1 MATNAAEIIHA
12 RSNAGAFGR
21 FADRWIFV
29 FMAALFVAVTLLGFI
44 PDSIGI
50 VGAVRAGQRP
60 PFPPILHFH
69 AVLMGS
75 WLVLLLVQATLVALG
90 RTAWHRKLGLASLVL
105 LPAIIVAAVLLVKA
119 SWQQIEFLGVSP
131 PAGLDPAVVIGLK
144 GTVTKVLL
152 TQIRMGI
159 IFPVLVFWALL
170 IRAEEP
176 QIHKRLMILATV
188 VPLGAG
194 VDRAVGFLGWPVNFG
209 PTFFYDDVY
218 CLLLLLPL
226 FAYDLSRRKKTVLRA
241 YIIWAAFFVPTGIAM
256 YGLGGTSWW
265 AATAPRLMGMQRW

>member
-1 MATNAAEIIHA
+1 MATNAAEIIHS
-12 RSNAGAFGR
+12 RSDASALGR

-29 FMAALFVAVTLLGFI
+29 FMASLFVAVTLLGFV
-44 PDSIGI
+44 PDSIDI

-60 PFPPILHFH
+60 PLPPVLHIH

-105 LPAIIVAAVLLVKA
+105 LPAIIVAGVFLVKA

-131 PAGLDPAVVIGLK
+131 PPGLNRAVVIGLK
-144 GTVTKVLL
+144 GTVTKVLF

-159 IFPVLVFWALL
+159 VFTVLVVWALL
-170 IRAEEP
+170 VRTEDP

-188 VPLGAG
+188 VPLAAG
-194 VDRAVGFLGWPVNFG
+194 IDRAVGFLGWPMNFG

-218 CLLLLLPL
+218 SVLLLLPL
-226 FAYDLSRRKKTVLRA
+226 VAYDLIRRKPVLRA
-241 YIIWAAFFVPTGIAM
+241 YCIWAALFVPTGIAM
-256 YGLGGTSWW
+256 YALGGTSWW
-265 AATAPRLMGMQRW
+265 AAAAPRLMRMHRW

>member
-60 PFPPILHFH
+60 PLPPILHFH

-90 RTAWHRKLGLASLVL
+90 RTAWHRKLGLASLIL
-105 LPAIIVAAVLLVKA
+105 LPAIIVASVLLVKA
-119 SWQQIEFLGVSP
+119 SWQQIGFLAVSP
-131 PAGLDPAVVIGLK
+131 PPGLAPAVVIGLK
-144 GTVTKVLL
+144 ATVTKVLL

-159 IFPVLVFWALL
+159 VFTVLIVWALQ
-170 IRAEEP
+170 IRAQDP
-176 QIHKRLMILATV
+176 QMHKRLMFLATV

-226 FAYDLSRRKKTVLRA
+226 FAYDLIRRKTVLRA
-241 YIIWAAFFVPTGIAM
+241 YFIWAAFFLPTGIAM
-256 YGLGGTSWW
+256 YVLGGTSWW
-265 AATAPRLMGMQRW
+265 AAEAPRLMGMQRW